1 MRRGERVADYEAG
14 GLTGEQIVHA
24 MVGRAVQQHVD
35 KQPARFGAPKLEL
48 RDLHVTGARGIPA
61 LRGVE
66 LVVRAGEILG
76 IAGVEGNGQTE
87 LVEAIVGLRGV
98 DRGTVSLGG
107 NAVTDEPVARR
118 YAAGLGH
125 VPEDRHDRA
134 LVLDYSIQ
142 DNLILGQQRDFVG
155 AFDVLRRDRVAQHA
169 DRLIREFDIRPPEP
183 RQEVRGMSGGNQQ
196 KLVVAREL
204 ARRTLSVLICAQPTR
219 GVDIG
224 AIEAIHRRMIEARDR
239 GLAVLLLSAELS
251 ELRSLS
257 DRLAVLYKGQIVA
270 TLDQREIAAE
280 DALDRIGAMMT
291 GCADPRRADRAPDAP
306 HAQDA
311 GR

>member
-1 MRRGERVADYEAG
+1 
-14 GLTGEQIVHA
+14 
-24 MVGRAVQQHVD
+24 VQQHVA
-35 KQPARFGAPKLEL
+35 KQATAAGEPMLEV
-48 RDLHVTGARGIPA
+48 RELHVTSARGTPA
-61 LRGVE
+61 LRGVD

-87 LVEAIVGLRGV
+87 LVEAIIGLREV
-98 DRGTVSLGG
+98 DRGTVAIAGKPITG
-107 NAVTDEPVARR
+107 EPVAQR
-118 YAAGLGH
+118 YAAGLAH

-142 DNLILGQQRDFVG
+142 DNMILGQQGDFVRS
-155 AFDVLRRDRVAQHA
+155 FDVLDRGRVAQHA
-169 DRLIREFDIRPPEP
+169 ERLIREFDVRPPDP
-183 RQEVRGMSGGNQQ
+183 AQLARGMSGGNQQ

-204 ARRTLSVLICAQPTR
+204 SRRVLSVLICAQPTR

-270 TLDQREIAAE
+270 TLGQDELAAD
-280 DALDRIGAMMT
+280 DALDKIGAMMT
-291 GCADPRRADRAPDAP
+291 GAWSPGGAAAEAAPR
-306 HAQDA
+306 
-311 GR
+311 

>member
-1 MRRGERVADYEAG
+1 M
-14 GLTGEQIVHA
+14 
-24 MVGRAVQQHVD
+24 
-35 KQPARFGAPKLEL
+35 LEV
-48 RDLHVTGARGIPA
+48 RELHVTGARGTPA
-61 LRGVE
+61 LRGIE
-66 LVVRAGEILG
+66 LVVHAGEILG

-98 DRGTVSLGG
+98 DRGTVSIRGKPITE
-107 NAVTDEPVARR
+107 ASVFERSS
-118 YAAGLGH
+118 AGLAH

-155 AFDVLRRDRVAQHA
+155 SFDVLDRGRVRQHA
-169 DRLIREFDIRPPEP
+169 ERLIREFDIRPPDP
-183 RQEVRGMSGGNQQ
+183 GHVVRDMSGGNQQ

-204 ARRTLSVLICAQPTR
+204 SRRALSVLICAQPTR
-219 GVDIG
+219 GIDIG

-270 TLDQREIAAE
+270 TLDQDQLAAD
-280 DALDRIGAMMT
+280 DALDKVGAMMT
-291 GCADPRRADRAPDAP
+291 GAWTRSAGDGADRPDGVDGSKD
-306 HAQDA
+306 AQ
-311 GR
+311 R